1 MSESKYKDYQ
11 KQWYQLNKDRIA
23 LKQSVLLTCES
34 CKKNIRRDAMTKHI
48 KSNYHIKRLRQN

>member
-1 MSESKYKDYQ
+1 MPESKYKDYQ

-23 LKQSVLLTCES
+23 TKQSALLTCDS

-48 KSNYHIKRLRQN
+48 RSNYHVKRLQS